1 MTTCFVRWFTRVCE
15 RTRTRPTFSVPGRT
29 KHRLR
34 KASHGGRLKVA
45 TQSCS
50 RPASSERKEEP
61 IIAAAV
67 VAADEPGAFAA
78 VPGIGSHTASRS
90 RQPVRDEYE
99 GIASVG
105 LFKFKQRYGRT
116 D

>member
-34 KASHGGRLKVA
+34 KTSHGGRLKVA

-50 RPASSERKEEP
+50 RPASSKRKEEP

-67 VAADEPGAFAA
+67 VAADGRALSPRCPEL
-78 VPGIGSHTASRS
+78 VPILPHDRGSRFETNTRA
-90 RQPVRDEYE
+90 
-99 GIASVG
+99 
-105 LFKFKQRYGRT
+105 
-116 D
+116 